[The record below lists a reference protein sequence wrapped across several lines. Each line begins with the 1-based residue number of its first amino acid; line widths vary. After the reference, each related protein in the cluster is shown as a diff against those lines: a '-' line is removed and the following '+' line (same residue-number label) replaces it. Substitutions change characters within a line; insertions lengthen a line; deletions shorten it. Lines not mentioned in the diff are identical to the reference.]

1 MDRDKT
7 GPEGKGPMTGRG
19 RGFCINFEV
28 PEMEFQQSNMNF
40 PRDFNKVLERGFG
53 RGFGLRIQP
62 RELTKEEKVS
72 FLKNEKK
79 FLEEKVLRVGEQL
92 KDFEKPLGKTKNKPL
107 MKDFKNKPLKKV
119 VSKNKRVKK

>member
-92 KDFEKPLGKTKNKPL
+92 KDFEKP
-107 MKDFKNKPLKKV
+107 FKKSKSVKKPLKKV

>member
-1 MDRDKT
+1 
-7 GPEGKGPMTGRG
+7 MTGRG

-107 MKDFKNKPLKKV
+107 MKDFKKKPLKKV

>member
-1 MDRDKT
+1 VDYYYN
-7 GPEGKGPMTGRG
+7 RG
-19 RGFCINFEV
+19 ILYCRLE
-28 PEMEFQQSNMNF
+28 EYQEALS
-40 PRDFNKVLERGFG
+40 DFNKVLEWGFG